1 MKKIISGS
9 LLAMVLMIASP
20 AAAEVGGTITRQVTP
35 QASPADKMMM
45 TVLELF
51 TWNSSI
57 GQITFD
63 DGRYAATAG
72 CNNIS
77 GAYNLRG
84 KVVDMSAPVAT
95 LMFCDGK
102 MQNES
107 VLITLLDT
115 ATVLT
120 FKDGGFMLSNGST
133 TTYFAANIQ
142 KTRVMR

>member
-9 LLAMVLMIASP
+9 LIALLLMTASP
-20 AAAEVGGTITRQVTP
+20 AAAEVGGTITLQVAP
-35 QASPADKMMM
+35 QASAADKIMM

-63 DGRYAATAG
+63 DGRYAANAG

-77 GAYNLRG
+77 GAYSLRG
-84 KVVDMSAPVAT
+84 KAVDMSAPVAT

-102 MQNES
+102 MQNEAA
-107 VLITLLDT
+107 LITLLDT

-120 FKDGGFMLSNGST
+120 FKDGGFVLSNGST
-133 TTYFAANIQ
+133 TTYFAATLTQNTT
-142 KTRVMR
+142 K